1 MIENKSFSRIN
12 LKNRICNNSEEIRTS
27 LLKIIEY
34 KYFMMYLFLDILY
47 QIFVHFEI
55 LKIKSYDMQ
64 LFQGGGGPRL
74 LIISRF
80 T

>member
-1 MIENKSFSRIN
+1 MIENKNFSRIN

-34 KYFMMYLFLDILY
+34 KYFMMYLSLDILY

-64 LFQGGGGPRL
+64 LFQGGGDPRL